1 MPNQEPV
8 RIGFIGAGI
17 FARKA
22 HIPAIMELGP
32 DVFQVIA
39 ICSRTEQSANACA
52 AEIPYPVEVM
62 TDAEALLTRDDIDAV
77 SLVLPIDLM
86 PAMTEK
92 ALASGKHVISEKPVA
107 PDVASGRQ
115 LLAQYTG
122 ERVWMV
128 AENQRYHDTFIK
140 AAQLIK
146 AGAIGR
152 PLLGNWTVHIAFTP
166 GNPYYGTAWRKDG
179 SFPGGVFLDG
189 GVHNMASL
197 RMLFGEARR
206 VNALAAA
213 DRDDL
218 PGVSTIS
225 NTIEFDSGAIVNLS
239 ITFSAPNAFFATP
252 VIVCGDQGTMAV
264 DFEKVELIQGNQ
276 KQIIHIDGINNVR
289 NEFAAFAAAIRD
301 GQPHTNTPQQALQD
315 VALVE
320 AALRAAESEETV
332 VPERIV

>member
-1 MPNQEPV
+1 MSVQKPV
-8 RIGFIGAGI
+8 RIGLIGAGI

-22 HIPAIMELGP
+22 HIPAMMQLGP
-32 DVFQVIA
+32 DVFQVVA
-39 ICSRTEQSANACA
+39 VCSRTKKSAQACA
-52 AEIPYPVEVM
+52 ADIPYAVDITTE
-62 TDAEALLTRDDIDAV
+62 TDALLEREDIDAID
-77 SLVLPIDLM
+77 LILPIDLM
-86 PAMTEK
+86 PGMTAK
-92 ALASGKHVISEKPVA
+92 ALTSGKHILSEKPVA

-128 AENQRYHDTFIK
+128 AENQRYHDTFVK
-140 AAQLIK
+140 AAELVK
-146 AGAIGR
+146 DGTIGR
-152 PLLGNWTVHIAFTP
+152 PLLGNWIVHIPFTP

-179 SFPGGVFLDG
+179 GFPGGIFLDG
-189 GVHNMASL
+189 GVHNMAGL

-206 VNALAAA
+206 VNALAAF

-239 ITFSAPNAFFATP
+239 VTFSAPKNASSP
-252 VIVCGDQGTMAV
+252 PLVVCGDQGTLKV
-264 DFEKVELIQGNQ
+264 DFEKVELVRGNQ
-276 KQIIHIDGINNVR
+276 KHLIHIDGIDNVR

-301 GQPHTNTPQQALQD
+301 GQPHTNTPEQALQD

-320 AALRAAESEETV
+320 AALLAAESGEIV